1 MRVCM
6 VAYTFY
12 ETDNRVRRY
21 AEALVK
27 RGDQVDAI
35 ALARDGQ
42 PSFEIIQGVRVFRVQ
57 KRVIDETGPMSY
69 LVKLLLF
76 FFRSAAVLSRKHLR
90 EPYDIIHVHSVPDFE
105 VFATLIPRLMG
116 ARVILDIHDIVPEFY
131 ASKFKVGAHSLIFK
145 LLVMIEKLSIAYS
158 NYVIISNDLWYEKLI
173 QRSVDPKKCIS
184 ITNYP
189 DLSIFWRRPRP
200 TPSSDDFVMCY
211 PGTLNWHQGL
221 DIAIDAMALLRDR
234 APSLRFLIIGDGPD
248 RGKLSCMI
256 SELHLGDRVFLKGLV
271 PMEQVANIMAAIDV
285 GVVPK
290 RKDSFGN
297 EAFSTKIMEFMAM
310 NVPVIASRTRIDE
323 YYFSEQ
329 LVQFFESGSAEDLA
343 AKVLD
348 LMQNPSRRAALCE
361 RSTEF
366 IAQNNWD
373 VKKHEYLELVDRL
386 MVAREQT
393 A

>member
-76 FFRSAAVLSRKHLR
+76 FFRSAWILTVKHLH

-131 ASKFKVGAHSLIFK
+131 SSKFKVAERSLIFR
-145 LLVMIEKLSIAYS
+145 LLVLLEKLSTAYS
-158 NYVIISNDLWYEKLI
+158 NHVIISN
-173 QRSVDPKKCIS
+173 
-184 ITNYP
+184 
-189 DLSIFWRRPRP
+189 
-200 TPSSDDFVMCY
+200 
-211 PGTLNWHQGL
+211 
-221 DIAIDAMALLRDR
+221 
-234 APSLRFLIIGDGPD
+234 
-248 RGKLSCMI
+248 
-256 SELHLGDRVFLKGLV
+256 
-271 PMEQVANIMAAIDV
+271 
-285 GVVPK
+285 
-290 RKDSFGN
+290 
-297 EAFSTKIMEFMAM
+297 
-310 NVPVIASRTRIDE
+310 
-323 YYFSEQ
+323 
-329 LVQFFESGSAEDLA
+329 
-343 AKVLD
+343 
-348 LMQNPSRRAALCE
+348 
-361 RSTEF
+361 
-366 IAQNNWD
+366 
-373 VKKHEYLELVDRL
+373 
-386 MVAREQT
+386 
-393 A
+393 